1 MTEHPHAEY
10 VVVARR
16 YRPQSFEDLV
26 GQGMVSSALKNAI
39 NTERVGHAYLFTG
52 ARGVGKT
59 STARILAKALNCQNG
74 PTTEPCGTCDICEQI
89 ASGEDVDVLE
99 IDGASNRGIDEI
111 RQLRANVGIRPSRSR
126 FKVYIIDEVHML
138 TKEAFNALLKT
149 LEEPPE
155 HVKFIFCTT
164 EPGKIP
170 ITVLSRCQRF
180 DFSPVRNEE
189 IAQRLAYIVQNEG
202 AHAEPEALELL
213 ARRAAGSMRDSQ
225 SLLEQLLS
233 FVGDK
238 ITVDNVHSMFGT
250 AKSDRVQ
257 ALVEALIQRNAN
269 QALVRLG
276 DVLDEGVD
284 AGQLAEQLITSF
296 RDIMAAAVGCDP
308 HLLLFHSPSDHA
320 RLQQF
325 GEQWGMES
333 LLAATQILDQSIT
346 RMRQSVHSRIL
357 LEVALVRIAKLETL
371 DHLTDL
377 ISQLGAENSV
387 PASSPKK
394 KVNAES
400 VAPTVETPASPVK
413 PTRSEPKIRIDTAHS
428 NSAPHT
434 PVPQA
439 PESGPEPVG
448 VSMPSDDS
456 ITPHTNVDTATEVS
470 SEPSL
475 TSQFQKAASK
485 MQSSPAMAPSPEP
498 EPIAAEPVKP
508 EKTVRTIELSADTVG
523 EVWKEALT
531 IIEDMTADF
540 AGHASRVAIS
550 APNRLVAEF
559 PGVYTSSKAFCE
571 KPERRSQL
579 QDAVSRVAGVDVQ
592 IDFTVSA
599 EMGEKKAIAKP
610 SVSAQEQKRR
620 ITAHPFVERAIE
632 IFAGEVVRV
641 DSGEND

>member
-1 MTEHPHAEY
+1 
-10 VVVARR
+10 
-16 YRPQSFEDLV
+16 
-26 GQGMVSSALKNAI
+26 MVSSALKNAI

-238 ITVDNVHSMFGT
+238 ITVDDVHSMFGT
-250 AKSDRVQ
+250 AKSERVQ
-257 ALVEALIQRNAN
+257 SLVEALIQRDAN

-276 DVLDEGVD
+276 DVLEEGVD

-371 DHLTDL
+371 DHLADL
-377 ISQLGAENSV
+377 ISQLGAERSV

-394 KVNAES
+394 KVTAEP
-400 VAPTVETPASPVK
+400 VAPTAETPASPVESA
-413 PTRSEPKIRIDTAHS
+413 PSNPKIRIDAAHS
-428 NSAPHT
+428 DPTPHT
-434 PVPQA
+434 PAPQA
-439 PESGPEPVG
+439 PQSDREPVG

-456 ITPHTNVDTATEVS
+456 IPPTTNADTATEVS

-485 MQSSPAMAPSPEP
+485 IQSSPAIAKTSPEP
-498 EPIAAEPVKP
+498 EPVAAEPVEP
-508 EKTVRTIELSADTVG
+508 EKTVRTIELSVDTVG

-579 QDAVSRVAGVDVQ
+579 QDAVSRVAGVAIQ

-599 EMGEKKAIAKP
+599 EMGEKRAIAKP

-632 IFAGEVVRV
+632 LFAGEIVRV
-641 DSGEND
+641 DSGKND